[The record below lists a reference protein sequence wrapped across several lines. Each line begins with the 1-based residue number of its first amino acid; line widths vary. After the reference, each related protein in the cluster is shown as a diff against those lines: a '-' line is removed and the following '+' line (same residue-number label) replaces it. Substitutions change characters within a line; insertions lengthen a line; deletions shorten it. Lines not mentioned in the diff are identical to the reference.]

1 MNTYNIGVLGQPT
14 CTPVAHLAVG
24 FSDSCL
30 NIICGGIK
38 RPDRQKQITIN
49 SLFKTLHK
57 FKLQK

>member
-1 MNTYNIGVLGQPT
+1 MTLTIILYHLNTYNIGVLGQPT

-38 RPDRQKQITIN
+38 RPDRQ
-49 SLFKTLHK
+49 
-57 FKLQK
+57 